1 MLKLKGLKFMEFGMN
16 KISTT
21 WKIFIGY
28 ILILIFMVVGS
39 EATGQIV
46 VTHFN
51 AEWNDPNKVSYIGKL
66 TDCDIV
72 YVDIAKSP
80 KLQNKHEIVVV
91 PTVIIFKD
99 GEEMKRFQA
108 DISFSM
114 KATRKEMQG
123 IIDEL
128 IMSDF

>member
-1 MLKLKGLKFMEFGMN
+1 MKQPD
-16 KISTT
+16 IT
-21 WKIFIGY
+21 WKIFSMY
-28 ILILIFMVVGS
+28 MLIIFIMLFANASYSQV
-39 EATGQIV
+39 V

-51 AEWNDPNKVSYIGKL
+51 AAWNDPNKVSYIGKL

-72 YVDIAKSP
+72 YVDIAVAP
-80 KLQNKHEIVVV
+80 KLQAKHKIVVV
-91 PTVIIFKD
+91 PTVVIFKD

-123 IIDEL
+123 VIDEL
-128 IMSDF
+128 LMSDF

>member
-1 MLKLKGLKFMEFGMN
+1 MKTIALLLL
-16 KISTT
+16 ISSAA
-21 WKIFIGY
+21 W
-28 ILILIFMVVGS
+28 
-39 EATGQIV
+39 GQIV

-51 AEWNDPNKVSYIGKL
+51 ADWNSPNKVSYIGKL

-72 YVDIAKSP
+72 YVDIAVAP
-80 KLQNKHEIVVV
+80 ILQAKHEIVVV
-91 PTVIIFKD
+91 PTVVIFKD
-99 GEEMKRFQA
+99 GEEVKRFQA

-114 KATRKEMQG
+114 KATRKDMQG

>member
-1 MLKLKGLKFMEFGMN
+1 MKTIALLLL
-16 KISTT
+16 ISSTA
-21 WKIFIGY
+21 
-28 ILILIFMVVGS
+28 L
-39 EATGQIV
+39 GQIV

-51 AEWNDPNKVSYIGKL
+51 ADWNSPNKVSYIGDL

-72 YVDIAKSP
+72 YVDIAVAP
-80 KLQNKHEIVVV
+80 ILQAKHEIVVV
-91 PTVIIFKD
+91 PTVVIFKD
-99 GEEMKRFQA
+99 GEEVKRFQA

-114 KATRKEMQG
+114 KATREDMQD

>member
-1 MLKLKGLKFMEFGMN
+1 MKTIALLLLLS
-16 KISTT
+16 STA
-21 WKIFIGY
+21 W
-28 ILILIFMVVGS
+28 
-39 EATGQIV
+39 GQIV

-51 AEWNDPNKVSYIGKL
+51 ADWNSPNKVSYIGEL

-72 YVDIAKSP
+72 YVDIAVAP
-80 KLQNKHEIVVV
+80 ILQAKHEIVVV
-91 PTVIIFKD
+91 PTVVIFKD
-99 GEEMKRFQA
+99 GEEVKRFQA

-114 KATRKEMQG
+114 KATRKDMQG

>member
-1 MLKLKGLKFMEFGMN
+1 MKTIALLLLLS
-16 KISTT
+16 STA
-21 WKIFIGY
+21 W
-28 ILILIFMVVGS
+28 
-39 EATGQIV
+39 GQIV

-51 AEWNDPNKVSYIGKL
+51 ADWNSPNKVSYIGKL
-66 TDCDIV
+66 TDCEIV
-72 YVDIAKSP
+72 YVDIAVAP
-80 KLQNKHEIVVV
+80 ILQAKHEIVVV

-99 GEEMKRFQA
+99 GEEVKRFQA

-114 KATRKEMQG
+114 KATRKDMQE

>member
-1 MLKLKGLKFMEFGMN
+1 MKTIALLLL
-16 KISTT
+16 ISSTA
-21 WKIFIGY
+21 W
-28 ILILIFMVVGS
+28 
-39 EATGQIV
+39 GQIV

-51 AEWNDPNKVSYIGKL
+51 ADWNSPNKVSYIGKL

-72 YVDIAKSP
+72 YVDIAVAP
-80 KLQNKHEIVVV
+80 ILQAKHEIVVV

-99 GEEMKRFQA
+99 GEEVKRFQA

>member
-1 MLKLKGLKFMEFGMN
+1 MKTIALLLL
-16 KISTT
+16 ISSTA
-21 WKIFIGY
+21 W
-28 ILILIFMVVGS
+28 
-39 EATGQIV
+39 GQIV

-51 AEWNDPNKVSYIGKL
+51 ADWNSPNKVSYIGKL

-72 YVDIAKSP
+72 YVDIAVAP
-80 KLQNKHEIVVV
+80 ILQAKHEIVVV

-99 GEEMKRFQA
+99 GEEVKRFQA

-114 KATRKEMQG
+114 KATRKDMQG